1 MTTYQ
6 PHTIHHHASAHVLH
20 TASKAPLISTCSAC
34 CTASWLD
41 HTIAHLLQ
49 QLDPGAAVA
58 RGSPLLVRMFV
69 PLWLVNAT
77 NLPIGA
83 VVVATQPP
91 QQSKDPKPEEGGMY
105 GGLETAAN
113 SSKLRVMDTKAKPS

>member
-1 MTTYQ
+1 MQTNVK
-6 PHTIHHHASAHVLH
+6 TI
-20 TASKAPLISTCSAC
+20 TCSVYGYVC
-34 CTASWLD
+34 
-41 HTIAHLLQ
+41 LQ

-83 VVVATQPP
+83 VVVATQPTP
-91 QQSKDPKPEEGGMY
+91 QGKDPKSEESSSHGSMQI
-105 GGLETAAN
+105 AAE
-113 SSKLRVMDTKAKPS
+113 SSKLRVLETRPKPT

>member
-1 MTTYQ
+1 M
-6 PHTIHHHASAHVLH
+6 L
-20 TASKAPLISTCSAC
+20 
-34 CTASWLD
+34 
-41 HTIAHLLQ
+41 HLLQ

-77 NLPIGA
+77 NLPVGA

-91 QQSKDPKPEEGGMY
+91 QQSKEGKNEEGSIH
-105 GGLETAAN
+105 GGLQTAAN
-113 SSKLRVMDTKAKPS
+113 SSKLRLMDTRPKPA

>member
-1 MTTYQ
+1 MC
-6 PHTIHHHASAHVLH
+6 HSL
-20 TASKAPLISTCSAC
+20 SEISR
-34 CTASWLD
+34 LV
-41 HTIAHLLQ
+41 IVMQ

-91 QQSKDPKPEEGGMY
+91 PQKKDPRGEEGGSIH
-105 GGLETAAN
+105 GGMQNAAN
-113 SSKLRVMDTKAKPS
+113 ASSLRVMDTRPKPP

>member
-1 MTTYQ
+1 M
-6 PHTIHHHASAHVLH
+6 
-20 TASKAPLISTCSAC
+20 
-34 CTASWLD
+34 
-41 HTIAHLLQ
+41 
-49 QLDPGAAVA
+49 A

-91 QQSKDPKPEEGGMY
+91 QQTKPEEGSIH

-113 SSKLRVMDTKAKPS
+113 SSKLRVMDTRGKPA

>member
-1 MTTYQ
+1 MHAAQ
-6 PHTIHHHASAHVLH
+6 PAGFIT
-20 TASKAPLISTCSAC
+20 LIG
-34 CTASWLD
+34 
-41 HTIAHLLQ
+41 HLLQ

-91 QQSKDPKPEEGGMY
+91 AQNKDSKPEEGGMY

-113 SSKLRVMDTKAKPS
+113 SSKLRVMDTKPKPA

>member
-1 MTTYQ
+1 MLHSASIQ
-6 PHTIHHHASAHVLH
+6 PFISASCGAW
-20 TASKAPLISTCSAC
+20 

-41 HTIAHLLQ
+41 HTTKYLLQ

-91 QQSKDPKPEEGGMY
+91 QQSKDPKPDEGGMY

-113 SSKLRVMDTKAKPS
+113 SSKLRVMDTKPKPA

>member
-1 MTTYQ
+1 M
-6 PHTIHHHASAHVLH
+6 
-20 TASKAPLISTCSAC
+20 
-34 CTASWLD
+34 
-41 HTIAHLLQ
+41 Q

-91 QQSKDPKPEEGGMY
+91 QQGKETKPEEGSTN
-105 GGLETAAN
+105 GGLQTAAN
-113 SSKLRVMDTKAKPS
+113 SSKLRVMETRAKPA